1 MTSKLSEQDQEIINL
16 IKKYTSKTK
25 EDEEKNPLQKNF
37 SEQDED
43 ILGAQITLDEIL
55 EDKDTFHEYMLIN
68 DDKKEQIEAI
78 LKEINF
84 KIKVLKEYRIRI
96 RKEEREFFKKEKD
109 DSTDNAKKKANEIR
123 ITSVVDKKIKALK
136 DLKKDDEKL
145 EREKFREEEEK
156 KISLEEKADEIEK
169 EREETQEQNNI
180 IKRIK
185 DTDKIFEMLFNHELL
200 VNKNLIYGKLN
211 NLYIKKPF
219 MFILNVKYYQWKHP
233 ELKNNEMF
241 NKIENIRELVQDA
254 SKDDVL
260 DDYTRK
266 HQRKTENLQVEEI
279 DFHFSLPM
287 KEEAKRILLVI
298 GNRILHK
305 YPSVDIKGSIEI
317 DEINGLCSMLFYN
330 NPPKNINKT
339 KNRNNNPPKN
349 INKTKKKNNRNNNPE
364 IISNL
369 NELGNKFNEINSKF
383 LANKKIT
390 NKRNLIDKI
399 SGELNKLN
407 NSKNNSKNNE
417 KKILNNISRHLKENI
432 SNLESKGKLSKVSK
446 KLKKKTYLK
455 KKLSK
460 LNNNNS
466 KNNTLKKLLISN
478 LDNNIKRLKQV
489 KSGKNK
495 SKFGAGA
502 GFN

>member
-1 MTSKLSEQDQEIINL
+1 MFKRASIHLRQLIGEVISHNYDIYKKNVLS
-16 IKKYTSKTK
+16 
-25 EDEEKNPLQKNF
+25 
-37 SEQDED
+37 
-43 ILGAQITLDEIL
+43 
-55 EDKDTFHEYMLIN
+55 
-68 DDKKEQIEAI
+68 
-78 LKEINF
+78 
-84 KIKVLKEYRIRI
+84 
-96 RKEEREFFKKEKD
+96 
-109 DSTDNAKKKANEIR
+109 
-123 ITSVVDKKIKALK
+123 
-136 DLKKDDEKL
+136 
-145 EREKFREEEEK
+145 
-156 KISLEEKADEIEK
+156 KISMDETNPEEKADEIEK

-298 GNRILHK
+298 GNRILQK

-330 NPPKNINKT
+330 PMYCVKY
-339 KNRNNNPPKN
+339 NN
-349 INKTKKKNNRNNNPE
+349 
-364 IISNL
+364 
-369 NELGNKFNEINSKF
+369 F
-383 LANKKIT
+383 
-390 NKRNLIDKI
+390 
-399 SGELNKLN
+399 
-407 NSKNNSKNNE
+407 
-417 KKILNNISRHLKENI
+417 
-432 SNLESKGKLSKVSK
+432 
-446 KLKKKTYLK
+446 
-455 KKLSK
+455 
-460 LNNNNS
+460 
-466 KNNTLKKLLISN
+466 
-478 LDNNIKRLKQV
+478 
-489 KSGKNK
+489 
-495 SKFGAGA
+495 
-502 GFN
+502 